1 MLFGRAVVDDDM
13 AAGIGQFQGGGT
25 SNATGA
31 EPEDNPVSIEDFAH
45 TVYHLM
51 GIDAGKELM
60 APGARPIEIVAN
72 GNVIKEILA

>member
-1 MLFGRAVVDDDM
+1 M
-13 AAGIGQFQGGGT
+13 AGGGVKRGLAHGT